1 MSTAPETGQVA
12 ANRIR
17 RSLGVGGVLAVI
29 AGILIL
35 AWPGKSILVVAAI
48 VACYAIAAG
57 LVYLAIGIF
66 SRKTRGWA
74 RLGHIVLSLVCLVV
88 GVIALFNLTSPNG
101 SPLRLLGI
109 LIGIMWIVEGIVSL
123 STLGDAASRGW
134 SIAFAILSVIAGI
147 VVLVAPIAA
156 MLALWWVLG
165 VLLVVL
171 GIMNIVRAF
180 TIRTA
185 F

>member
-1 MSTAPETGQVA
+1 MSTAPEAGQVA

-35 AWPGKSILVVAAI
+35 SWPGKTVLVVAAI

-57 LVYLAIGIF
+57 LVYFAIGLF
-66 SRKTRGWA
+66 SRRTRGWA
-74 RLGHIVLSLVCLVV
+74 RLGHLGLSLVFLVV

-101 SPLRLLGI
+101 SPLQLLGI

-123 STLGDAASRGW
+123 STIRDARSRGW
-134 SIAFAILSVIAGI
+134 SVTFAILSVIAGI

-156 MLALWWVLG
+156 TLALWWVLG

-180 TIRTA
+180 TLRTA

>member
-1 MSTAPETGQVA
+1 MSTAPEAGQVA

-35 AWPGKSILVVAAI
+35 TWPGKTVLVVAAI

-57 LVYLAIGIF
+57 LVYFAIGLF
-66 SRKTRGWA
+66 SRRTRGWA
-74 RLGHIVLSLVCLVV
+74 RLGHLGLSLVFLAV

-101 SPLRLLGI
+101 SPLQLLGI

-123 STLGDAASRGW
+123 STIRDARSRGW
-134 SIAFAILSVIAGI
+134 SVTFAILSVIAGI

-156 MLALWWVLG
+156 TLALWWVLG

-180 TIRTA
+180 TLRTA

>member
-1 MSTAPETGQVA
+1 MSTASESGTSAV
-12 ANRIR
+12 NRIR
-17 RSLGVGGVLAVI
+17 RTLGVGGVLAVI

-35 AWPGKSILVVAAI
+35 SWPGKTILVVAAI

-57 LVYLAIGIF
+57 LVYLAVGIF

-74 RLGHIVLSLVCLVV
+74 RVGHILLALVFLVA
-88 GVIALFNLTSPNG
+88 GVVAIYNLVAPNG

-109 LIGIMWIVEGIVSL
+109 LLGILWIVEGIVSL
-123 STLGDAASRGW
+123 STLRDATSRGW
-134 SIAFAILSVIAGI
+134 TIAFAVMSVIAGI
-147 VVLVAPIAA
+147 VVLAAPIAGT
-156 MLALWWVLG
+156 LALWWVFG

-180 TIRTA
+180 TIRA
-185 F
+185 AS